1 MQGRETMKNNTEY
14 FGIDVSK
21 SKLHLASEK
30 SFLREFTNCM
40 KGIKDLLQLLK
51 QLPTGMVVV
60 EASGGYESL
69 VVDALHDAGMEVSV
83 AQPGC
88 VRHFAMSLKVL
99 AKTDAIDARVIARFG
114 AGTHPQP
121 TPQTPKN
128 IRKFRALSNRR
139 EQIIEDRVR
148 EQNRLESCA
157 DETIR
162 RSLKASIKRLQKTEK
177 KLDDQLHELRNA
189 DEELKKKASILL
201 DQRGVG
207 EVTANTLLAHLPEL
221 GTASREQIA
230 ALCGVAPHANE
241 SGKWKGKRRIY
252 GGRKRVRKVLFMAAF
267 TAARCCPVI
276 GEFYQRLRNNG
287 KPFKLAVIAC
297 ARKLIIRLNTR
308 LKELA
313 ESKQFAP
320 Q

>member
-40 KGIKDLLQLLK
+40 KGIKD
-51 QLPTGMVVV
+51 
-60 EASGGYESL
+60 
-69 VVDALHDAGMEVSV
+69 
-83 AQPGC
+83 
-88 VRHFAMSLKVL
+88 
-99 AKTDAIDARVIARFG
+99 
-114 AGTHPQP
+114 
-121 TPQTPKN
+121 
-128 IRKFRALSNRR
+128 
-139 EQIIEDRVR
+139 
-148 EQNRLESCA
+148 LESCA